1 MMEEEGIIGRY
12 PKPETLFPRH
22 SLRLP
27 PFVEALLQLALLF
40 SRIEAQRPPCAP
52 PGRAGRRWRG
62 ERDNGQERR
71 QPERSALKL
80 EVPLKPCDWSEE
92 GTDQ

>member
-1 MMEEEGIIGRY
+1 MTEEEGIIGRY

-27 PFVEALLQLALLF
+27 PFTEALLQLALLF
-40 SRIEAQRPPCAP
+40 STAAQRPPCVPA
-52 PGRAGRRWRG
+52 GRAGRRWRG

-71 QPERSALKL
+71 QQERSALQL